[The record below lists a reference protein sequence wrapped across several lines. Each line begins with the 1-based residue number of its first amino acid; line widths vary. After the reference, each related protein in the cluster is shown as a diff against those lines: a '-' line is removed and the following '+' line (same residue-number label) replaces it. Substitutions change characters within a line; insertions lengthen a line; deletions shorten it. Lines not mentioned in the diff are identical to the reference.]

1 MHDHSDPMIDQMR
14 MELTSLGVQELR
26 TPQEV
31 ARELS
36 NKKGTLLIV
45 VNSVCGCAAGNARP
59 AVKMAL
65 KNAKLPKRLTTVFAG
80 QDADATATARSYFSE
95 YPPSSPSMVLFKDGK
110 VVFMLPRNR
119 IEGRNAV
126 AISEDLVESFNTFC

>member
-1 MHDHSDPMIDQMR
+1 MHMHSDPMIDQMR
-14 MELTSLGVQELR
+14 MELTSLGIKELR
-26 TPQEV
+26 TPKEV
-31 ARELS
+31 DNELL

-80 QDADATATARSYFSE
+80 QDADATAKARSYFSE
-95 YPPSSPSMVLFKDGK
+95 YPPSSPSMALFKDGK
-110 VVFMLPRNR
+110 PVFMLPRDR
-119 IEGRNAV
+119 IEGRDAV
-126 AISEDLVESFNTFC
+126 DISKDLVESFNKFC